1 VKKFKNNKLS
11 IRLFFEIK
19 KLLAIPLIPVIR
31 PLRIKN
37 KKTEKPISNPPVNA
51 DIGVKLIIFIKL
63 LKQEILGLFFQIIF
77 DILV

>member
-1 VKKFKNNKLS
+1 
-11 IRLFFEIK
+11 
-19 KLLAIPLIPVIR
+19 LLAIPLIPVIR

-37 KKTEKPISNPPVNA
+37 KKTDKPIMNPPVNA

-63 LKQEILGLFFQIIF
+63 LKQEILGSFFEIIF